1 MSRRKPGSSHFALS
15 PEKKLIFTDI
25 EKMYVQVSVRPQN
38 RKLFRFLWGTEDPET
53 YEVVRHVFGAENL
66 SICANHVL
74 QTCYNDRASYY
85 PSVLRLVHENVYM
98 DDFYYSTDII
108 SEAIHHMEHLRCVLL
123 KVGFNLTNG
132 FQPISPADT
141 PNTKKRILGIPWS
154 S

>member
-1 MSRRKPGSSHFALS
+1 MFPPKPSSSHFALS
-15 PEKKLIFTDI
+15 PEKITDYI
-25 EKMYVQVSVRPQN
+25 ERMYVQVSVRPQN

-74 QTCYNDRASYY
+74 QTCSNDHASDY

-98 DDFYYSTDII
+98 DDFYFSTDTI

-123 KVGFNLTNG
+123 KGGLNLTKWVSTN
-132 FQPISPADT
+132 FAS
-141 PNTKKRILGIPWS
+141 
-154 S
+154 